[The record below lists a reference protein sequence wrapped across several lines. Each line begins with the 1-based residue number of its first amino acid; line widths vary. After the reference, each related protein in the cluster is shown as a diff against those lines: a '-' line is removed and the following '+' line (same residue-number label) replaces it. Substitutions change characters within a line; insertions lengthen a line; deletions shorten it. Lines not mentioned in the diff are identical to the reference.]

1 MELLQTHIQ
10 PPNKDSNTQ
19 IETPIKK
26 YKKPEA
32 HDLNTADSIVLTDQK
47 PSSLNDIDAQ

>member
-1 MELLQTHIQ
+1 MELIQSHIQ
-10 PPNKDSNTQ
+10 SANKDSNSQ

-26 YKKPEA
+26 YKKPES